1 MTSSG
6 ISGTIVRPGYRLGPW
21 GSFELVSV
29 PVVLVNARSDLIE
42 MNRSGLDVHPVE
54 PFIWEIT
61 SAAVLLLMAPLV
73 GRAAG
78 RWRLLGTG
86 SSASTASCGQQ
97 AAH

>member
-1 MTSSG
+1 VTSSG

-54 PFIWEIT
+54 PFI
-61 SAAVLLLMAPLV
+61 
-73 GRAAG
+73 
-78 RWRLLGTG
+78 
-86 SSASTASCGQQ
+86 
-97 AAH
+97 